1 MVCKN
6 IIDKTK
12 LNMQSLSSTKKLAIT
27 NLSTIHW
34 KKNVILNILKY
45 SFIKMFDF
53 RIRDQGKK
61 NLPPLWE
68 FF

>member
-12 LNMQSLSSTKKLAIT
+12 LNMQNLLSTKKLAIT

-34 KKNVILNILKY
+34 KKKGHTEY
-45 SFIKMFDF
+45 F
-53 RIRDQGKK
+53 K
-61 NLPPLWE
+61 NTLL
-68 FF
+68 